1 MGYVKIVF
9 VIQCDSAGKRRHRK
23 GGEELAV
30 AGKLLHPRVVEVRHK
45 DFVGA
50 THGDSVSVSGV
61 HAGEKVAA
69 IGAQLLKEG
78 DSLSVIP

>member
-1 MGYVKIVF
+1 M
-9 VIQCDSAGKRRHRK
+9 
-23 GGEELAV
+23 
-30 AGKLLHPRVVEVRHK
+30 
-45 DFVGA
+45 VGA
-50 THGDSVSVSGV
+50 THGSSASVTGV